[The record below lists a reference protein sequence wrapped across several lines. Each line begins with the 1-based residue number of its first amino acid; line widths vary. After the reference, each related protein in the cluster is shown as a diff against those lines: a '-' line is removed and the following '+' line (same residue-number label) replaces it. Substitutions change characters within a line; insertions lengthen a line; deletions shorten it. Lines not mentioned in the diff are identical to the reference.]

1 MPPTDIDVLRRHVEL
16 AGRDVLDV
24 GCGHGRL
31 VRELSALGARVTG
44 IEISEP
50 QLAAARAADDG
61 AGARYLVGRAESIPL
76 QDGSL
81 DLVVF
86 RASLHHVAIAQML
99 PALREAQRV
108 LRPGGHV
115 YAAEPLASG
124 DFYALVSIV
133 DNEDEARDA
142 AQRVLASPEAA
153 GLEHVA
159 TEEYELEAL
168 VGGLDTLRRRMVAV
182 DPARAVAFDARRDE
196 LERRFAELGEPSGDG
211 RRFTEIMRAVVL
223 RNPEVGGHVVAGDP
237 TTEPMQSVTERGS
250 L

>member
-1 MPPTDIDVLRRHVEL
+1 MTTTDIEVLRRHVDF
-16 AGRDVLDV
+16 AGSDVLDV

-31 VRELSALGARVTG
+31 VRDLTALGARVTG
-44 IEISEP
+44 IEISEQ

-76 QDGSL
+76 ADDSL

-86 RASLHHVAIAQML
+86 RASLHHVPIAQML
-99 PALREAQRV
+99 PALREARRV
-108 LRPGGHV
+108 LRAGGHV

-133 DNEDEARDA
+133 DDEGDVRDA
-142 AQRVLASPEAA
+142 AQRALAHAETA
-153 GLEHVA
+153 GLTHVA

-182 DPARAVAFDARRDE
+182 DPARAAAFDAQRDE
-196 LERRFAELGEPSGDG
+196 LERRFGELGEPAEDG
-211 RRFTEIMRAVVL
+211 RRFTEMMRAVVL
-223 RNPEVGGHVVAGDP
+223 RNPVEANTIAGH
-237 TTEPMQSVTERGS
+237 Q
-250 L
+250 